1 MTDNEI
7 IKALECCNGWDGR
20 CLNCPL
26 NREGTNCKEKL
37 NSYALDL
44 INRHKA
50 DIERLEKETKDKERA
65 YNDEFCLRKEW
76 QTKCR
81 ELLKDKQTTKF
92 EAIKEFAERVKEKLQ
107 WDVEFDNKL
116 VFESDI
122 DNLVKEMTEVQ
133 K

>member
-44 INRHKA
+44 INRQK
-50 DIERLEKETKDKERA
+50 LE
-65 YNDEFCLRKEW
+65 
-76 QTKCR
+76 
-81 ELLKDKQTTKF
+81 
-92 EAIKEFAERVKEKLQ
+92 IEKLKR
-107 WDVEFDNKL
+107 NYNIIL
-116 VFESDI
+116 
-122 DNLVKEMTEVQ
+122 T
-133 K
+133 